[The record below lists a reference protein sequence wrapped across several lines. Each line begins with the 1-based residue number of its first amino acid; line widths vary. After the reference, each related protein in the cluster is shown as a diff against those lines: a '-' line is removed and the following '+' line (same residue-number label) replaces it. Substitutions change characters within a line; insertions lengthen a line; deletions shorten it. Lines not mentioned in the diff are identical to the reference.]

1 MRMERG
7 WRLEA
12 KRSDFMDGLDLV
24 RFPNSLAFGSELG
37 LQYPYRRG
45 IFLCGPVALPIL
57 AEHGQ
62 MDAYWVR
69 EHLRKLQPQSHF
81 CSLTGLGSSTPFL
94 SSASLQLLPET
105 DISLLLSWICHFQLS
120 VFPPPVCNF
129 CWRKVRLYFSA
140 YAFQIS
146 FVPFYLLPQLGILD
160 GIDVPPLPNPTQISE
175 EKLFFQCY

>member
-1 MRMERG
+1 MYNV
-7 WRLEA
+7 
-12 KRSDFMDGLDLV
+12 V

-45 IFLCGPVALPIL
+45 IFLCSPVALPIL

-120 VFPPPVCNF
+120 VFLTGSTFAFVSSKKRLFKSVFLLTVWLDLWIGWISHFPRLIWMTGVCN
-129 CWRKVRLYFSA
+129 WKV
-140 YAFQIS
+140 
-146 FVPFYLLPQLGILD
+146 IL
-160 GIDVPPLPNPTQISE
+160 
-175 EKLFFQCY
+175 CR

>member
-1 MRMERG
+1 MVLLLDKLGRGRPYLLWWMEAMLFAG
-7 WRLEA
+7 QE
-12 KRSDFMDGLDLV
+12 LV

-45 IFLCGPVALPIL
+45 IFLCSPVALPIL

-129 CWRKVRLYFSA
+129 C
-140 YAFQIS
+140 
-146 FVPFYLLPQLGILD
+146 
-160 GIDVPPLPNPTQISE
+160 
-175 EKLFFQCY
+175 

>member
-1 MRMERG
+1 MCGWNIDKFLGARG
-7 WRLEA
+7 PSQVPQPTLRC
-12 KRSDFMDGLDLV
+12 G
-24 RFPNSLAFGSELG
+24 LG

-45 IFLCGPVALPIL
+45 IFLCSPVALPIL

-62 MDAYWVR
+62 MDAYWVP

-129 CWRKVRLYFSA
+129 CWRKVRLYSSA
-140 YAFQIS
+140 NAFQIS
-146 FVPFYLLPQLGILD
+146 FVPFYLPSQLGIFRWDNLRLVKKNCPFSV
-160 GIDVPPLPNPTQISE
+160 INKMSR
-175 EKLFFQCY
+175 

>member
-1 MRMERG
+1 MHSWNWIG
-7 WRLEA
+7 NLIL
-12 KRSDFMDGLDLV
+12 KLVCFLQLFDLSTPSVVLLHLKKMARANVV

-37 LQYPYRRG
+37 LQYLYRRG
-45 IFLCGPVALPIL
+45 IFLCSPVALPIL

-94 SSASLQLLPET
+94 SSASLQLLLET

-120 VFPPPVCNF
+120 VFLTGSTFAFVSSE
-129 CWRKVRLYFSA
+129 KRLFKSV
-140 YAFQIS
+140 F
-146 FVPFYLLPQLGILD
+146 LLTVWLD
-160 GIDVPPLPNPTQISE
+160 L
-175 EKLFFQCY
+175 

>member
-1 MRMERG
+1 MY
-7 WRLEA
+7 LEDPFCTKQTIIA
-12 KRSDFMDGLDLV
+12 SVNESGQELV

-45 IFLCGPVALPIL
+45 IFLCSPVALPIL

-62 MDAYWVR
+62 MDAYWVP

-105 DISLLLSWICHFQLS
+105 DVSLLLSWICHFQVS
-120 VFPPPVCNF
+120 VFLTGSTF
-129 CWRKVRLYFSA
+129 AYDSSEKRLFKSV
-140 YAFQIS
+140 F
-146 FVPFYLLPQLGILD
+146 LLTVWLD
-160 GIDVPPLPNPTQISE
+160 L
-175 EKLFFQCY
+175 

>member
-1 MRMERG
+1 MTNRPMTFSSLNWG
-7 WRLEA
+7 KKWVSL
-12 KRSDFMDGLDLV
+12 
-24 RFPNSLAFGSELG
+24 FPNKLGKNHICLSTLSQNAQKTQIAQFFCALWVKASQVPQPTLRCGLG

-45 IFLCGPVALPIL
+45 IFLCSPVALPIL

-105 DISLLLSWICHFQLS
+105 DVSLLLSWICHFQLS
-120 VFPPPVCNF
+120 VFPPPVFNF
-129 CWRKVRLYFSA
+129 C
-140 YAFQIS
+140 
-146 FVPFYLLPQLGILD
+146 
-160 GIDVPPLPNPTQISE
+160 
-175 EKLFFQCY
+175 